1 MTPSA
6 ELSKMQS
13 ANEEVYRL
21 LNKINEEGSESAP
34 RGLKVRELHM
44 HTLKLSPSFPLMDFE
59 DRPFNFKYF
68 MGEMAWYLLKD
79 SNISYIN
86 NFSSFWNRIAD
97 HAGNV
102 NSNYGKLLFGDQL
115 QWVLDTLKADINSR
129 QAIAFVNQPKFQY
142 EGNKDFVCTMYLNFW
157 VRDNKLNMKVQM
169 RSNDIFY
176 GLSYDAPFFAFIQQ
190 SVWHWLRKTYPELE
204 LGMYYHSAD
213 NIHYYERHFNVAES
227 IQSTQPKNP
236 LFFQL
241 REPLFLI
248 SSGTMLP
255 TTAGIKF
262 IQDVQELINSGETIT
277 QEVSREILTKY
288 FFIQ

>member
-1 MTPSA
+1 
-6 ELSKMQS
+6 MQS

-21 LNKINEEGSESAP
+21 LNKINEEGSESTP

-44 HTLKLSPSFPLMDFE
+44 HTLKLSPNFPLMDFE

-102 NSNYGKLLFGDQL
+102 NSNYGKLLFGEQL

-190 SVWHWLRKTYPELE
+190 SVWHWLRKTYPDTATALE
-204 LGMYYHSAD
+204 TFQAGILSS
-213 NIHYYERHFNVAES
+213 S
-227 IQSTQPKNP
+227 INP
-236 LFFQL
+236 LLVTSNIVLFPDAPFISVVEAIL
-241 REPLFLI
+241 RSYRLNKPSYCTEKSLWSLI
-248 SSGTMLP
+248 S
-255 TTAGIKF
+255 
-262 IQDVQELINSGETIT
+262 
-277 QEVSREILTKY
+277 
-288 FFIQ
+288 